1 MITPI
6 FIPMNYRSGHF
17 DISSVHH
24 PIILLV
30 FAVLP
35 VLLDFLFLGLGLASI
50 VIKNDK
56 ITNFFMEMTLTFLGL
71 STLGIVSWIIVELFS
86 CI

>member
-1 MITPI
+1 MITPM
-6 FIPMNYRSGHF
+6 FIPMNYGSGHF
-17 DISSVHH
+17 DVSSVHH

-50 VIKNDK
+50 AIKNDK
-56 ITNFFMEMTLTFLGL
+56 ITDFL
-71 STLGIVSWIIVELFS
+71 WK
-86 CI
+86 